1 LGIVELPGT
10 IAFRPPGCLPTGSA
24 AEPPPDDTTPA
35 ATPDP
40 IEGRRSFAVP
50 SVPPPPRVERRR
62 AQPAAPRDPLAPRPA
77 APDALVGAIRGL
89 ADTGRLQEAAQAS
102 AEAID
107 TYPLDARLHFYD
119 GVIAQAAGQRTRA
132 EAALR
137 RAIYLSGSMVMA
149 HYHLGL
155 LLLDGA
161 TPEAGRRIMA
171 QVMKLCATL
180 PETDILPESDG
191 LTPRDLGL
199 RIEMR
204 LRPRRAPGG

>member
-1 LGIVELPGT
+1 
-10 IAFRPPGCLPTGSA
+10 
-24 AEPPPDDTTPA
+24 
-35 ATPDP
+35 
-40 IEGRRSFAVP
+40 
-50 SVPPPPRVERRR
+50 
-62 AQPAAPRDPLAPRPA
+62 
-77 APDALVGAIRGL
+77 
-89 ADTGRLQEAAQAS
+89 
-102 AEAID
+102 
-107 TYPLDARLHFYD
+107 
-119 GVIAQAAGQRTRA
+119 
-132 EAALR
+132 
-137 RAIYLSGSMVMA
+137 MVMA